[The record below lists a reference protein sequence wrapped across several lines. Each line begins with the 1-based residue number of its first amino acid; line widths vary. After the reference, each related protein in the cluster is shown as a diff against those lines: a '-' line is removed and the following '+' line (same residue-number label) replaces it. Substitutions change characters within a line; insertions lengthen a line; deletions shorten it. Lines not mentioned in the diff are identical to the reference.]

1 MNKYI
6 FIQQYIVLLT
16 KPRIV
21 LALVV
26 ISVKKKKKTT
36 VPDFNKLTFSEEM
49 LRQK

>member
-6 FIQQYIVLLT
+6 FIQQYIILLT

-26 ISVKKKKKTT
+26 ISVKKKKTT